1 MYVHVDVVDESSVNK
16 MVETTVSEFGG
27 LNYAVNSA
35 GVSFVGEVELLGN
48 ENNRFAGL
56 GLISLRSENRNR
68 GRQPC
73 RHRHRDGSA

>member
-1 MYVHVDVVDESSVNK
+1 
-16 MVETTVSEFGG
+16 MVETTVSAFGG

-35 GVSFVGEVELLGN
+35 GVSFVGGEVELFPGS

-56 GLISLRSENRNR
+56 GLISLRSEHRNL
-68 GRQPC
+68 GRQLC